1 MGTASSFSRAADVF
15 VDLVRGIRSD
25 QWETLALGVW
35 SVRSLVGHTARA
47 LITVCDYLELDPAN
61 QVDMETA
68 GDYYGQIYL
77 VYTNP
82 EAIAQRGVEAG
93 IALGD
98 DQVARIEALKERAL
112 GLILAQEPSR
122 LVSLGGMGIPLNE
135 YLRTRVF
142 ELVVHSIDIA
152 RATGQEAR
160 FDPDLIEESAALAAG
175 IAARKGDGEQVL
187 MALTGR
193 ERLPEGFSVV

>member
-1 MGTASSFSRAADVF
+1 MATAEKFSRAADAF
-15 VDLVRGIRSD
+15 VRVVHGIKPD
-25 QWETLALGVW
+25 QWETLGLGVW
-35 SVRSLVGHTARA
+35 SVRSLVGHTTRA
-47 LITVCDYLELDPAN
+47 LITVGDYLELDPAT

-82 EAIAQRGVEAG
+82 EAIAQRGVQAG

-98 DQVARIEALKERAL
+98 DPIGHIEALKKRAL
-112 GLILAQEPSR
+112 DLIAVQDATR
-122 LVSLGGMGIPLNE
+122 LVSLGGMGIPLDE
-135 YLRTRVF
+135 YLKTRVF

-152 RATGQEAR
+152 RATGQVAHFSPE
-160 FDPDLIEESAALAAG
+160 LIEESAALAAG

-193 ERLPEGFSVV
+193 EQLPEGFSVV

>member
-1 MGTASSFSRAADVF
+1 MGTASSISRAADVF
-15 VDLVRGIRSD
+15 VGLVRGIRPD
-25 QWETLALGVW
+25 QWETHGLGVW
-35 SVRSLVGHTARA
+35 TVRSLVGHTARA
-47 LITVCDYLELDPAN
+47 LITVRDYLELDPAT

-82 EAIAQRGVEAG
+82 DAIAQRGVEAG
-93 IALGD
+93 LALGD
-98 DQVARIEALKERAL
+98 EQVARIEALKDEAL
-112 GLILAQEPSR
+112 TLILAQEPTR

-135 YLRTRVF
+135 YLKTRVF

-152 RATGQEAR
+152 RATGQQAV
-160 FDPDLIEESAALAAG
+160 FDPDLIEEAAALAAG
-175 IAARKGDGEQVL
+175 VAARNGDGEQLL

>member
-1 MGTASSFSRAADVF
+1 MGTASSFSRAADAF

-25 QWETLALGVW
+25 QWGSPGLGVW
-35 SVRSLVGHTARA
+35 DVRSLVGHTTRA
-47 LITVCDYLELDPAN
+47 LITVGDYLELDPAN

-82 EAIAQRGVEAG
+82 QAIAQRGIDAG

-98 DQVARIEALKERAL
+98 DPVGRIEALKARAL
-112 GLILAQEPSR
+112 ELILAQEPSR
-122 LVSLGGMGIPLNE
+122 LVSLGGMGIPLDE

-152 RATGQEAR
+152 RATGQKTLL
-160 FDPDLIEESAALAAG
+160 DPDLIEESAALAGG

>member
-1 MGTASSFSRAADVF
+1 MGTAASFSRAADVF
-15 VDLVRGIRSD
+15 VGLVRGIRSD
-25 QWETLALGVW
+25 QWETLGLGVW

-47 LITVCDYLELDPAN
+47 LITVRDYLELDPAS

-77 VYTNP
+77 IYTNP
-82 EAIAQRGVEAG
+82 EAIAQRGVDAG

-98 DQVARIEALKERAL
+98 HQVERIEALKQSAL
-112 GLILAQEPSR
+112 DQILAQEPSR
-122 LVSLGGMGIPLNE
+122 LVSLGGMGIPLDE
-135 YLRTRVF
+135 YLKTRVF

-152 RATGQEAR
+152 RATGQEAH
-160 FDPDLIEESAALAAG
+160 FDPDLIEQAAALAAG
-175 IAARKGDGEQVL
+175 IAARKGDGEQLL

-193 ERLPEGFSVV
+193 ENLPEGFSVV

>member
-15 VDLVRGIRSD
+15 VSLVHGIRPD
-25 QWETLALGVW
+25 QWETLGLGLW

-47 LITVCDYLELDPAN
+47 LITVGDYLELDPAT

-93 IALGD
+93 VALGD
-98 DQVARIEALKERAL
+98 DQAARIEALKDRAL
-112 GLILAQEPSR
+112 TLILAQEPSR
-122 LVSLGGMGIPLNE
+122 LVSLGGMGIPLDE
-135 YLRTRVF
+135 YLKTRVF

-160 FDPDLIEESAALAAG
+160 FDPDLIEETAALAAG
-175 IAARKGDGEQVL
+175 IAARNGDGEQLL

>member
-1 MGTASSFSRAADVF
+1 MGTASTFSRAADVF
-15 VDLVRGIRSD
+15 VDLVSGIRSD
-25 QWETLALGVW
+25 QWETLGLGVW

-47 LITVCDYLELDPAN
+47 LITVCDYLEQDPAT

-82 EAIAQRGVEAG
+82 EAIAQRGVDAG

-98 DQVARIEALKERAL
+98 DQVARIEALKEKAL
-112 GLILAQEPSR
+112 NLILAQEPSR
-122 LVSLGGMGIPLNE
+122 LVALGGMGIPLDE
-135 YLRTRVF
+135 YLKTRVF

-160 FDPDLIEESAALAAG
+160 FAPDLIEEAAALAAG
-175 IAARKGDGEQVL
+175 IAARKGDGERVL

-193 ERLPEGFSVV
+193 DTLPKGFSVV

>member
-1 MGTASSFSRAADVF
+1 MGTASSISRAADVF
-15 VDLVRGIRSD
+15 VGLVRGIRPD
-25 QWETLALGVW
+25 QWETHGLGVW

-47 LITVCDYLELDPAN
+47 LITVRDYLELDPAT

-82 EAIAQRGVEAG
+82 DAIAQRGVEAG
-93 IALGD
+93 LALGD
-98 DQVARIEALKERAL
+98 DQVARIEALKDEAL
-112 GLILAQEPSR
+112 TLILAQEPTR

-135 YLRTRVF
+135 YLKTRVF

-152 RATGQEAR
+152 RATGQQAV
-160 FDPDLIEESAALAAG
+160 FDPDLIEEAAALAAG
-175 IAARKGDGEQVL
+175 VAARKGDGELLL

>member
-1 MGTASSFSRAADVF
+1 MATAEKFSRAADAFADV
-15 VDLVRGIRSD
+15 VRGIKID
-25 QWETLALGVW
+25 QWETLGLGVW
-35 SVRSLVGHTARA
+35 SVRSLVGHAARA
-47 LITVCDYLELDPAN
+47 LITVGDYLELDPAT

-82 EAIAQRGVEAG
+82 EAIAQRGVQAG

-98 DQVARIEALKERAL
+98 HPIDRIQALTKRAL
-112 GLILAQEPSR
+112 DLISMQDAGR
-122 LVSLGGMGIPLNE
+122 LVSLGGMGIPLDE
-135 YLRTRVF
+135 YLKTRVF

-152 RATGQEAR
+152 RATGQVAH
-160 FDPDLIEESAALAAG
+160 FAPDLIEETASLAAG
-175 IAARKGDGEQVL
+175 IAARKGDGELVL

-193 ERLPEGFSVV
+193 EQLPERFSVV